1 MAYGTFRCTNHFV
14 KNIQAETTE
23 RQRKKRNKPEK
34 SHSCTVLVI
43 IQCVIF
49 LVKAFSCFSPCQEVP
64 VLKRT
69 WENLKKQE
77 EKHILC
83 RYGKCTTTVF
93 VRFLASLLL
102 IELCD

>member
-14 KNIQAETTE
+14 KNILLPLSRSTC
-23 RQRKKRNKPEK
+23 PEK
-34 SHSCTVLVI
+34 NLG
-43 IQCVIF
+43 
-49 LVKAFSCFSPCQEVP
+49 K
-64 VLKRT
+64 LK
-69 WENLKKQE
+69 KKQE